1 MADRSR
7 IIVSMNRLSPEKR
20 AQVVRCLVE
29 GNSIRATVRMTGVSK
44 NTITKLLVDLGI
56 ACSAHMDRAMR
67 DLSCETIEVD
77 EIWAFVG
84 AKQRNVTPEKEAQGW
99 GDVWT
104 WVALDAD
111 TKLVPSYRIGPRD
124 LTEATAFIQDLS
136 RRLSGRVQLTSDG
149 LPFYVKS
156 VRDAFKGEVDYAQL
170 VKVYGDPP
178 QDERR
183 RYSPAKCIEA
193 VPQPIYGSPDP
204 AKISTSYVE
213 RQNLTMRMSMRRFTR
228 LTNAFSKKVEN
239 LAAAVSLHFAYYN
252 YCRVHASLDGKTPAM
267 AAGLE
272 DHVWSVDE
280 LIALLTAAEATPI
293 KRGTYRKTRERKAR
307 ERGDRISN

>member
-1 MADRSR
+1 
-7 IIVSMNRLSPEKR
+7 MNRLTPEKR

-29 GNSIRATVRMTGVSK
+29 GNSIRATVRMTGVAK
-44 NTITKLLVDLGI
+44 NTVTKLLVDLGI

-67 DLSCETIEVD
+67 DLPCETLQVD

-84 AKQRNVTPEKEAQGW
+84 AKQRNVKPEKLAEGW

-104 WVALDAD
+104 WVAIDAD

-124 LTEATAFIQDLS
+124 LQEATAFIQDLS

-193 VPQPIYGSPDP
+193 VPYPVYGSPDP

-239 LAAAVSLHFAYYN
+239 LAAAVSLHFTFYN
-252 YCRVHASLDGKTPAM
+252 YCRPHQSLGGKTPAM

-272 DHVWSVDE
+272 DHVWTVDE
-280 LIALLTAAEATPI
+280 LIGLLSAAEATPI
-293 KRGTYRKTRERKAR
+293 KRGTYRKTRERKAAA
-307 ERGDRISN
+307 RGGSVST

>member
-1 MADRSR
+1 
-7 IIVSMNRLSPEKR
+7 MNRLSPEKR

-29 GNSIRATVRMTGVSK
+29 GNSLRATCRMTGVAR
-44 NTITKLLVDLGI
+44 NTVIRLLIDLGT
-56 ACSAHMDRAMR
+56 ACSAQMDRAMR
-67 DLSCETIEVD
+67 DLPCETLQVD

-84 AKQRNVTPEKEAQGW
+84 AKQRNVTRDKEAEGW

-104 WVALDAD
+104 WVAIDAD
-111 TKLVPSYRIGPRD
+111 TKLVPTYRIGARD
-124 LTEATAFIQDLS
+124 LQEATAFIQDLS
-136 RRLSGRVQLTSDG
+136 RRLRGRVQLTSDG

-156 VRDAFKGEVDYAQL
+156 VRDAFKGQVDYAQL

-193 VPQPIYGSPDP
+193 VPNPVYGSPDP

-239 LAAAVSLHFAYYN
+239 LAAAVSLHFTYYN
-252 YCRVHASLDGKTPAM
+252 YCRPHQSLGGKTPAM

-280 LIALLTAAEATPI
+280 LIALLSAAEATPI
-293 KRGTYRKTRERKAR
+293 KRGAYRKTRERNA
-307 ERGDRISN
+307 ELRGEISN